1 MPSLIPL
8 PAAVEWEG
16 AEHTL
21 TEHSTIGCRAGAGPE
36 ETGAV
41 RAARLVLST
50 TTGLPLPVAEKPDIL
65 VGIDTGLP
73 TEGYRLE
80 VRPDGVTIA
89 AADRRGALWAAQTLL
104 QLGGDDVYT
113 APLGGTVKV
122 ATARIEDA
130 PRFAWR
136 GAMID
141 SARHF
146 LQVAEILDFI
156 DWMARHKLNILH
168 WHLTDDQGWRVASE
182 HYPLLAEKASW
193 RPHTVNLTWGGDG
206 TPHGGCYTISQIAA
220 VAEYARQRGIG
231 IVPEIDLPGHA
242 TALFSAYPGIATD
255 PAAVTGV
262 ACHPDVFDN
271 VLNFSPE
278 ALEFAHGIWSEVL
291 EATGARHAH
300 IGGDEVPTAQWEA
313 SEEVKRRAAGFGVDD
328 VTSLQRWF
336 TLRIRDWLLQR
347 GVTPIGWDEVIGD
360 GPVAGMVCQAWR
372 GAERGV
378 KAAEQGMDVIMSP
391 NTHTYFDYYQ
401 SDLPGEPYAQP
412 ATTTLEQVYGFDP
425 VEGMPPGAA
434 ERVLGTQF
442 QLWSEFLPTYRAVQ
456 YAAWPRGCALAE
468 VAWSQPEGRDFA
480 DFTSRLSGHLKR
492 FDAAGLGHRPL
503 TGPHPW
509 QEGGTGWRCR
519 PPEEQDR

>member
-41 RAARLVLST
+41 RAAQLVLST

-73 TEGYRLE
+73 AEGYRLE

-113 APLGGTVKV
+113 APLGGPVKV
-122 ATARIEDA
+122 ATARIEDV

-193 RPHTVNLTWGGDG
+193 RPHTVNPTWGGDG

-242 TALFSAYPGIATD
+242 TALLSAYPGIATD

-336 TLRIRDWLLQR
+336 TLHIATGCCSAESPPL
-347 GVTPIGWDEVIGD
+347 D
-360 GPVAGMVCQAWR
+360 GTR
-372 GAERGV
+372 
-378 KAAEQGMDVIMSP
+378 
-391 NTHTYFDYYQ
+391 
-401 SDLPGEPYAQP
+401 
-412 ATTTLEQVYGFDP
+412 
-425 VEGMPPGAA
+425 
-434 ERVLGTQF
+434 
-442 QLWSEFLPTYRAVQ
+442 
-456 YAAWPRGCALAE
+456 
-468 VAWSQPEGRDFA
+468 
-480 DFTSRLSGHLKR
+480 
-492 FDAAGLGHRPL
+492 
-503 TGPHPW
+503 
-509 QEGGTGWRCR
+509 
-519 PPEEQDR
+519 